1 MPTKNLA
8 TSTVDDLRPEYDLA
22 TLKSR
27 VRGKYYARATAG
39 TTMVLLEPDVAEAFP
54 DGTAVNQA
62 LRAFLKM
69 APAKVRK
76 LPNKRLQPTAAARA
90 RARKRRRG

>member
-8 TSTVDDLRPEYDLA
+8 SSSVDDLRSEYDLD
-22 TLKSR
+22 TLKAR
-27 VRGKYYARATAG
+27 VQGKYYARATAG

-54 DGTAVNQA
+54 DGMAVNQA

-76 LPNKRLQPTAAARA
+76 LPDKRLQPTAAGRA
-90 RARKRRRG
+90 RVRKRRRG